1 MTTRTATVLRAAEMY
16 YLEQKTMDTI
26 AEALGVSRATVSRMI
41 SEARTSGLVE
51 ITVHRD
57 RRAAAT
63 LERLIAE
70 RYHVDV
76 TVVAPPEYATDT
88 DRLRHAA
95 AQAGTVLRASL
106 APDLSIAVAWGATVA
121 TMARSLSPGV
131 VPGLQIIQMSGAGNT
146 FSSGAEYA
154 AGTLG
159 RFGAAFG
166 ARVHHFPVPAFF
178 DKASAREA
186 LWNERSV
193 QRILRL
199 QERANLAVF
208 SVSALDARIPG
219 HLYRA
224 GYLQRDD
231 LRELLDRGVVGELG
245 TVFLRADGSTDSIQ
259 LNARSTG
266 LPIETLKRIRRRLCV
281 AVGAAKAP
289 IIQAALCAGAI
300 TDLVVDDEAAE
311 LLVA

>member
-76 TVVAPPEYATDT
+76 TVVAPPENATDT

-245 TVFLRADGSTDSIQ
+245 TVFLRADGSSDSIQ

-289 IIQAALCAGAI
+289 IIRAALCAGAI

>member
-1 MTTRTATVLRAAEMY
+1 VTTRTATVLRAAEMY

-26 AEALGVSRATVSRMI
+26 AVALGVSRATVSRMI

-76 TVVAPPEYATDT
+76 TVVAPPENATDT

>member
-1 MTTRTATVLRAAEMY
+1 VLRAAEMY

>member
-1 MTTRTATVLRAAEMY
+1 VTTRTATVLRAAEMY

-76 TVVAPPEYATDT
+76 TVVAPPENATDT

-245 TVFLRADGSTDSIQ
+245 TVFLRADGSSDSIQ

-289 IIQAALCAGAI
+289 IIRAALCAGAI